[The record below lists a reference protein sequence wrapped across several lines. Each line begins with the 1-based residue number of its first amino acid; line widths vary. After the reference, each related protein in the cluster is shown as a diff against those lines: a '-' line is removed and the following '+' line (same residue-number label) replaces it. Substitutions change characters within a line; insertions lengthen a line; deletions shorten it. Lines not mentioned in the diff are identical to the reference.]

1 MGQYGFYEVNRVT
14 AIYRYSGRNN
24 EGHSVKGL
32 YKADSE
38 SDVAAMLRARGI
50 YPVTVEE
57 EETGDI
63 VDILMDLTKKSKLKD
78 LAVYCRQFSAIIGAG
93 IPIVK
98 ALDILQRQAVCP
110 ALAAAT
116 QNVKDD
122 IVGGLSLGHA
132 FRNNSDVFPEI
143 FVNMIE
149 AGEISGS
156 LNKAL
161 ERLADHFERENELMN
176 KVKSATTYPI
186 ILSITAILVVIFV
199 VTSVLPVFA
208 SMFESYG
215 AALPMPTRV
224 LLGIADFLGKYY
236 IVLILAMALAFLLFL
251 KIKSTS
257 KGRLQLEN
265 IYFGLPIFGPT
276 AIKLTISRFARAL
289 STMILSGI
297 PLLDAID
304 TMDRLI
310 ESETLKIECHKMR
323 ESIQKGAGISEAAAA
338 GDFFPPLFVE
348 MAAIG
353 EETGSLDEMLNK
365 IADYYDQEVKDVFN
379 RLSTILEP
387 IIIVVMA
394 VIIGFIIVS
403 IVLPMFEMLKFVG

>member
-1 MGQYGFYEVNRVT
+1 MT
-14 AIYRYSGRNN
+14 SIYRYKGRNN
-24 EGHSVKGL
+24 EGNSVKGL

-50 YPVTVEE
+50 YPINVKK

-63 VDILMDLTKKSKLKD
+63 VETLKNLTKKAKLKD
-78 LAVYCRQFSAIIGAG
+78 LAVYCRQFSAIISAG

-98 ALDILQRQAVCP
+98 ALEILQRQGVSP
-110 ALAAAT
+110 VLAKAT
-116 QNVKDD
+116 QNVKDE

-143 FVNMIE
+143 FINMIE

-186 ILSITAILVVIFV
+186 VLSITSILVVIFV
-199 VTSVLPVFA
+199 VTNVLPVFA
-208 SMFESYG
+208 SLFASYG
-215 AALPMPTRV
+215 AALPVPTKI
-224 LLGIADFLGKYY
+224 LLAMADFLSKYY
-236 IVLILAMALAFLLFL
+236 WALILAMVLAFLLFL
-251 KIKSTS
+251 KIKATS
-257 KGRLQLEN
+257 KGRLIIEN
-265 IYFGLPIFGPT
+265 IYFVMPVLGPT
-276 AIKLTISRFARAL
+276 AIKLTLARFTRTL
-289 STMILSGI
+289 STMIANGI
-297 PLLDAID
+297 PLLDAVE
-304 TMDRLI
+304 TMDRVI
-310 ESETLKIECHKMR
+310 ESEILKMECRKIR
-323 ESIQKGAGISEAAAA
+323 ESIQKGVGISEAAAS

-348 MAAIG
+348 MTAIG
-353 EETGSLDEMLNK
+353 EETGNLDDMLNK
-365 IADYYDQEVKDVFN
+365 IADYYDEKVKDVFN

-394 VIIGFIIVS
+394 VVIGFIIVS

>member
-1 MGQYGFYEVNRVT
+1 MFYGVNSVT
-14 AIYRYSGRNN
+14 VIYRYSGRNN
-24 EGHSVKGL
+24 EGDIVKGL

-38 SDVAAMLRARGI
+38 QDVAAMLRARGI
-50 YPVTVEE
+50 YPVTVKE

-63 VDILMDLTKKSKLKD
+63 VEILKNLTKKAKLKD
-78 LAVYCRQFSAIIGAG
+78 LAVYCRQFSAILSAG
-93 IPIVK
+93 VPIVK
-98 ALDILQRQAVCP
+98 ALDILQRQAVSP
-110 ALAAAT
+110 VIATAT
-116 QNVKDD
+116 QNVKED
-122 IVGGLSLGHA
+122 IIGGLSLGHA

-156 LNKAL
+156 LNNAL
-161 ERLADHFERENELMN
+161 KQLADHFERENELMN

-186 ILSITAILVVIFV
+186 ILSITAIFVVIFV
-199 VTSVLPVFA
+199 VTSVLPVFV

-215 AALPMPTRV
+215 AALPMPTKI
-224 LLGIADFLGKYY
+224 LLATADFLGKYY
-236 IVLILAMALAFLLFL
+236 WALILAMVLVFLLFI

-257 KGRLQLEN
+257 KGRLWLEN
-265 IYFGLPIFGPT
+265 IYFGIPLLGPT
-276 AIKLTISRFARAL
+276 AIKLALSRFARTL

-304 TMDRLI
+304 TMDRVI
-310 ESETLKIECHKMR
+310 ESETLKIECQKIK

-365 IADYYDQEVKDVFN
+365 IADYYDEEVKDVFN

-394 VIIGFIIVS
+394 VVIGFIIIS
-403 IVLPMFEMLKFVG
+403 IVLPMFDMLKFVG